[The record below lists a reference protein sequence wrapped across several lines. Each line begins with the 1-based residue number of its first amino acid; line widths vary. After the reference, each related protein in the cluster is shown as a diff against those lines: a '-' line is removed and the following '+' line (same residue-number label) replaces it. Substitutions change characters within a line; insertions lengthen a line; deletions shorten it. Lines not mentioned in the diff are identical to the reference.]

1 MVIASCI
8 IHAVSHYA
16 WPFIGSYWRYGWP
29 RTRRRRRAPCKLSV
43 SLLQLFC
50 YLVPRRLSLSMKICA
65 QRKAGKSKGARRA
78 SPPFFTLPMVPCVSS
93 SVTRVLR
100 SPLCQTM
107 RKTERLRRTLAVL
120 DNTRCPLSKRF
131 KILGFSAASIK
142 PLQQDPLCLQIK
154 AAISSRSCKSK
165 CERQRGD
172 SFSPSHICI
181 SSGFGSSIGTI

>member
-8 IHAVSHYA
+8 IHEVSHCA

-50 YLVPRRLSLSMKICA
+50 YLVPRRLSLSMKIWA

-107 RKTERLRRTLAVL
+107 RKTEHLRRRLAVL
-120 DNTRCPLSKRF
+120 DNTRRIR
-131 KILGFSAASIK
+131 ILGFSATSIK
-142 PLQQDPLCLQIK
+142 PLPQRPLCLQIK

-165 CERQRGD
+165 CERERGD

>member
-1 MVIASCI
+1 MGDPGPEGDVGPLVSYLLASYSCF
-8 IHAVSHYA
+8 AT
-16 WPFIGSYWRYGWP
+16 SYP
-29 RTRRRRRAPCKLSV
+29 EV
-43 SLLQLFC
+43 
-50 YLVPRRLSLSMKICA
+50 SLSMKICA

-100 SPLCQTM
+100 SPLFETK
-107 RKTERLRRTLAVL
+107 RKTERLRRRLAVL
-120 DNTRCPLSKRF
+120 DNTRRI
-131 KILGFSAASIK
+131 KILGFSATSIK
-142 PLQQDPLCLQIK
+142 PLPQHPLCLPIK

-165 CERQRGD
+165 CERERGD